1 MTAFLEQA
9 TIDEH
14 PNAIACYPL
23 MDKTNHAAQ
32 RAVVAN
38 TKKPAQA
45 RVMKT
50 VLVVVVVN

>member
-1 MTAFLEQA
+1 MTALLEQA
-9 TIDEH
+9 TIDERQ
-14 PNAIACYPL
+14 NSIACYPL
-23 MDKTNHAAQ
+23 MDRTNHATQ

-50 VLVVVVVN
+50 VLVVSGKG